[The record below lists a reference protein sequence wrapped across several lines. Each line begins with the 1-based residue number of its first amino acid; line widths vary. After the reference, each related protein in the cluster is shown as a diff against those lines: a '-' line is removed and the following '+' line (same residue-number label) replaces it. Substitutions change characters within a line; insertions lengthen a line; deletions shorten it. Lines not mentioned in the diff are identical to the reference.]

1 MPNIRGLYDDKEDDD
16 KDDKKDT
23 NNRFVGGIGAQGGGS
38 GLAVEPNFDDG
49 GNAGDSDDA
58 DQQES
63 IFNLA
68 EQAGQDDDGQV
79 RRTITMYRD
88 GFTVDDGPYRRLD
101 DPANAAFLRSLAMGQ
116 TPAELA
122 ESAGPGG
129 ITVGLVDKRKEEYV
143 ETFRSF
149 SGAGATLGS
158 GNASETGVEGITDV
172 DPASL
177 PEPVPVDTNQP
188 TTSIAVRLPNGQRKV
203 VKVNMDTTVLQLAAH
218 ICALWKDVGGA
229 DGVVPFR
236 LVTGFPP
243 KPLEDYSA
251 TIEGAGLKG
260 AQVQI
265 QKA

>member
-1 MPNIRGLYDDKEDDD
+1 M
-16 KDDKKDT
+16 
-23 NNRFVGGIGAQGGGS
+23 
-38 GLAVEPNFDDG
+38 EPNFEDEPDE
-49 GNAGDSDDA
+49 
-58 DQQES
+58 QET
-63 IFNLA
+63 IFNMA
-68 EQAGQDDDGQV
+68 EQAGSDEQGQV
-79 RRTITMYRD
+79 RRTITMYRG

-101 DPANAAFLRSLAMGQ
+101 DPTNASFLRALAMGQ

-122 ESAGPGG
+122 DSAGPGG
-129 ITVGLVDKRKEEYV
+129 ITVGLVDKRKEDYV

-158 GNASETGVEGITDV
+158 GNSSENGVEGITDI

-177 PEPVPVDTNQP
+177 PEPVPVDNNQA

-218 ICALWKDVGGA
+218 ICAIWKEVGGV

-251 TIEGAGLKG
+251 TIDGASLKG
-260 AQVQI
+260 AQVQV